1 MFPKTEL
8 TKRAYLIACDAHFAQ
23 YDKAGQPYIL
33 HPLAVADQFEDE
45 RLAAAA
51 LLHDVL
57 EDSLDWTAA
66 RLLGHGIP
74 PDIVRLVQTLTRR
87 EDETYFDYIR
97 RVKSDPDATAIK
109 LADLRHNLRRSDVYG
124 LDSLRKRYEK
134 AIEILA
140 TESGKVGTL

>member
-23 YDKAGQPYIL
+23 CDKAGQPYIL

-74 PDIVRLVQTLTRR
+74 PDIVRLVQTLTRT
-87 EDETYFDYIR
+87 EGETYFSYIS
-97 RVKSDPDATAIK
+97 RVKANPDATAIK
-109 LADLRHNLRRSDVYG
+109 LADLRHNLRRSDVDG
-124 LDSLRKRYEK
+124 LGSLRKRYEK
-134 AIEILA
+134 AIEILE
-140 TESGKVGTL
+140 TESDKE

>member
-8 TKRAYLIACDAHFAQ
+8 TKRAYLIACDAHFGQ
-23 YDKAGQPYIL
+23 CDKAGQPYIL
-33 HPLAVADQFEDE
+33 HPLAVADQFDDE

-57 EDSLDWTAA
+57 EDSLEWTTA
-66 RLLGHGIP
+66 RLYGHGIP

-97 RVKSDPDATAIK
+97 RIKPDPDATAIK
-109 LADLRHNLRRSDVYG
+109 TADLRHNLRRSETFTAD
-124 LDSLRKRYEK
+124 LESLRKRYEK
-134 AIEILA
+134 AIEILE
-140 TESGKVGTL
+140 TESDKE